1 MRAIDIKLLRDL
13 RRLWAQALAI
23 ALVMASGVA
32 TLVLANGAYRS
43 LEESRSAY
51 YERNRFADVFAMA
64 TRVPL
69 SISDRI
75 SAIPGVAAA
84 EPRIVKFALL
94 DVPGVAEPATGLAI
108 SIPDQRAPRL
118 NVPYLREGRLPETG
132 RADEV
137 VVNEQF
143 ARANGFGLTSRF
155 KAILNGRLR
164 ELSIVGI
171 ALSPEFIY
179 AIGPGDLM
187 PDDQRFCIMWMS
199 YRALAGLFDL
209 DGAFNSIALS
219 LLPGADESEAMR
231 QTDALLAR
239 YGGTGAYGRKDQ
251 LSHSFIDAE
260 LKQLAALARV
270 MPPIFLSVAA
280 FLINITL
287 SRLVALEREQIGLLK
302 AVGYEPPTIAWHYIK
317 LVLLIAAIGIAIG
330 FVTGATLGR
339 GLTRLYANFF
349 HFPVLVF
356 SNDLRI
362 YALAALVSAT
372 AAILGTFKAVR
383 EVLKLTPAVAMQAPA
398 PPRYRRLLPR
408 LLPDRLALF
417 RAVSQSTVMAFRHM
431 LRRPLRAG
439 LTMLGLALAVAL
451 LVTALMS
458 FDSVEEMVEIA
469 FHQTDRQD
477 ATINFTDAVSSR
489 AIEAVTHLPG
499 VLRAEPYRSASVRFT
514 NGPRSRRLTIIGK
527 PVGMDLSRVLDI
539 HLHPVHLPETGL
551 MLGTRVAQLL
561 ALKPGDLVDVEVLEG
576 RRYTTRVPV
585 TGIIESYFG
594 LVVLMDID
602 ALNTLLGEGR
612 RVNGTYIRY
621 DSAQSAAL
629 FKEIKRIPAVAS
641 LGLQRRA
648 LKRFRETIA
657 QNINYMVFVYVSLA
671 VIIAFGIVYNSARIQ
686 LSERARELASLRVLG
701 FTRGEVSWVLLTE
714 LAILS
719 FVSLPIGWLIGY
731 GFGWLLIQ
739 SYSSDLYRAPF
750 VIATPTFATAALV
763 VLAAA
768 SVSALIVR
776 RRIDRLDLVAVL
788 KTRE

>member
-1 MRAIDIKLLRDL
+1 MHAIDIKLLRDL
-13 RRLWAQALAI
+13 RRLWVQVLAI

-32 TLVLANGAYRS
+32 TLILANGAYRS

-51 YERNRFADVFAMA
+51 YERNRFADVFAAA
-64 TRVPL
+64 TRAPL
-69 SISDRI
+69 SINDRI

-94 DVPGVAEPATGLAI
+94 DVPGLAEPATGLAI

-118 NVPYLREGRLPETG
+118 NVPYLREGRLPETE

-187 PDDQRFCIMWMS
+187 PDDQRFCVMWMS

-219 LLPGADESEAMR
+219 LLPGADESEVMR

-239 YGGTGAYGRKDQ
+239 HGGTGAYGRKDQ

-302 AVGYEPPTIAWHYIK
+302 AVGYAPPTIAWHYIK

-372 AAILGTFKAVR
+372 AAILGAFKAVR
-383 EVLKLTPAVAMQAPA
+383 EVLELAPAVAMQPPA

-408 LLPDRLALF
+408 LLAERLALF

-439 LTMLGLALAVAL
+439 LTMVGLALAVAL

-489 AIEAVTHLPG
+489 AVEAVAHLPG
-499 VLRAEPYRSASVRFT
+499 VLRVEPYRSASVRLS

-527 PVGMDLSRVLDI
+527 PVRMDLSRVLDI
-539 HLHPVHLPETGL
+539 DLRPVRLPEAGL

-594 LVVLMDID
+594 LVVFMDID
-602 ALNTLLGEGR
+602 ALNTLLGEGH

-621 DSAQSAAL
+621 DGAQSAAL
-629 FKEIKRIPAVAS
+629 FQEIKRTPAVAS

-719 FVSLPIGWLIGY
+719 VVSLPIGWLIGY

-750 VIATPTFATAALV
+750 VIATPTFAMAALV

-768 SVSALIVR
+768 CVSALIVR
-776 RRIDRLDLVAVL
+776 RRIDRLDLVAAL

>member
-51 YERNRFADVFAMA
+51 YERNRFADVFATA
-64 TRVPL
+64 TRAPISV
-69 SISDRI
+69 SDRI
-75 SAIPGVAAA
+75 AAIPGVASA

-94 DVPGVAEPATGLAI
+94 DVAGLAEPATGLAI
-108 SIPDQRAPRL
+108 SIPDQRAARL
-118 NVPYLREGRLPETG
+118 NVPYLREGRLPEIG

-143 ARANGFGLTSRF
+143 ARANGFGLASRF

-171 ALSPEFIY
+171 AMSPEFIY

-187 PDDQRFCIMWMS
+187 PDDQRFCVMWMS
-199 YRALAGLFDL
+199 YKALAGLFDL
-209 DGAFNSIALS
+209 DGAFNSVALL
-219 LLPGADESEAMR
+219 LLPGVDDSEVMR
-231 QTDALLAR
+231 QVDTLLAR

-302 AVGYEPPTIAWHYIK
+302 AVGYAPPMIAWHYIK
-317 LVLLIAAIGIAIG
+317 LVLLIAAFGIAIG
-330 FVTGATLGR
+330 FAAGATLGR

-356 SNDLRI
+356 SNDPDV
-362 YALAALVSAT
+362 YALAALVST
-372 AAILGTFKAVR
+372 SAAILGAFMAVH
-383 EVLKLTPAVAMQAPA
+383 EVLELTPAVAMQPPA
-398 PPRYRRLLPR
+398 PPRYRRILPR
-408 LLPDRLALF
+408 LLLAPSL
-417 RAVSQSTVMAFRHM
+417 AVPQFTVMAFRHM

-439 LTMLGLALAVAL
+439 LTTLGLALAVAL

-458 FDSVEEMVEIA
+458 FDSVDAMIEIA
-469 FHQTDRQD
+469 FHHTDRQD

-489 AIEAVTHLPG
+489 AVEAVAHLPG
-499 VLRAEPYRSASVRFT
+499 VLRVEPYRSTSVRLR
-514 NGPRSRRLTIIGK
+514 NGARSRRLTIIGK
-527 PVGMDLSRVLDI
+527 PAGMDLSRVLDI
-539 HLHPVHLPETGL
+539 DLRPVRLPETGL
-551 MLGTRVAQLL
+551 MLGTRVAALL
-561 ALKPGDLVDVEVLEG
+561 ALKPRDLVDVEVLEG

-594 LVVLMDID
+594 LVVFMDID

-612 RVNGTYIRY
+612 RVNGAHIRY
-621 DSAQSAAL
+621 DAAQSASL
-629 FKEIKRIPAVAS
+629 FQEIKRTPAVAS
-641 LGLQRRA
+641 VGLQQRA

-657 QNINYMVFVYVSLA
+657 QNINYMVFVYVSRA

-714 LAILS
+714 LAVLS
-719 FVSLPIGWLIGY
+719 VVSLPLGWLIGY

-750 VIATPTFATAALV
+750 VISTPTFAKAALV
-763 VLAAA
+763 VLLAAA
-768 SVSALIVR
+768 ASALIVR
-776 RRIDRLDLVAVL
+776 RRIDRLNLVAVL